1 MKKRVILTLLI
12 LSLSFQTVYAL
23 ELKDVDYNTELGK
36 AIARMVDARVID
48 GYTDGTFRADDN
60 IRRSEFIK
68 ILNLTFAYTDMA
80 KELSFS
86 DVRSG
91 DWYYNYLLTAVQ
103 YKYIN
108 GYPDGSFRPDGFITR
123 EEFCKIIVNVLN
135 VQELP
140 FNKKISDKV
149 SDWAKPFVNKIVSSR
164 IMLLE
169 DDNKFRATDPI
180 TRGEVCII
188 LSNYIVS
195 KPSLPGVGG
204 NTETEEGLKSTLT
217 VLNKAL
223 LNNVIPE
230 LSNEA
235 QKKVCKMIY
244 DNIDMYLQDSSHD
257 YKSAANKAYKIY
269 QTLSE
274 EEKTELQN
282 TILKYT
288 TIGELSELKR
298 FFFPE

>member
-1 MKKRVILTLLI
+1 MKKKVILILLI
-12 LSLSFQTVYAL
+12 LTLSFQTVYAL

-36 AIARMVDARVID
+36 AISHMVDAGVID
-48 GYTDGTFRADDN
+48 GYTDGTFRADAS

-80 KELSFS
+80 KELSFN
-86 DVRSG
+86 DVSSG

-123 EEFCKIIVNVLN
+123 EEFCKTIANVLN

-140 FNKKISDKV
+140 FNKEISDKV

-169 DDNKFRATDPI
+169 DDNKFRATEPI
-180 TRGEVCII
+180 TRGEVCTV
-188 LSNYIVS
+188 LSNYIVR

-204 NTETEEGLKSTLT
+204 TTETEEELKSTLT
-217 VLNKAL
+217 VLNRAL
-223 LNNVIPE
+223 LNNVMPE

-235 QKKVCKMIY
+235 QKQVCQMIY
-244 DNIDMYLQDSSHD
+244 DNIAMYLQNSSHD
-257 YKSAANKAYKIY
+257 YKSAANQVFKLY

-274 EEKTELQN
+274 DDKTELQN
-282 TILKYT
+282 TILKHT
-288 TIGELSELKR
+288 TIGELSELKN